1 MEETVK
7 TLPNSEKFYR
17 NSTYE
22 IISKVAYLIGVPQ
35 RIFANEFEPPKI
47 EVFDRL
53 EKNRNAR
60 IVRDLCIIRTA
71 IERNFKKINNEMRYS
86 MKSILSLPNYVPQE
100 TIYRLTTEGINFY
113 KKSNTQLSGHIVE
126 LNRLISDRINNCR
139 EIFPDWLNWEYIR
152 QI

>member
-60 IVRDLCIIRTA
+60 IVRDLCQA
-71 IERNFKKINNEMRYS
+71 
-86 MKSILSLPNYVPQE
+86 PE
-100 TIYRLTTEGINFY
+100 T
-113 KKSNTQLSGHIVE
+113 
-126 LNRLISDRINNCR
+126 
-139 EIFPDWLNWEYIR
+139 
-152 QI
+152 